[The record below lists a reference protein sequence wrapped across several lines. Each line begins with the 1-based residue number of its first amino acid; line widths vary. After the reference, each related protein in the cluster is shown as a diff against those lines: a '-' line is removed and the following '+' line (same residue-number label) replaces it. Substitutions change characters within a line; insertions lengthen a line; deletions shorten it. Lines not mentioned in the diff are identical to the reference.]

1 MYSWIIY
8 QNHLAITDDRYVLH
22 PDASEI
28 YSLIT
33 GNTDCIENL
42 ECQNIFEA
50 FPNIHFSKVGSPLK
64 CGLYNDS
71 DSRSISLK
79 LFVERNGYKIPID
92 IMDGQIIDH
101 AIFENEWFYI
111 NGNIEEIRE
120 ILSEAHI
127 TQAGTITMAQ
137 YMSVLRRIWNEDN
150 PAISNFV
157 DNSTLNQDVTDTII
171 PVGIQA
177 NLYKYQKTGYGW
189 LRYML
194 SENDGCILGDEMGLG
209 KTLQIITLF
218 QEYKKFRKVPV
229 LVIAPV
235 SLLQNWKRECEKF
248 APDLKVLIHHGSDR
262 TGRYKVFNEYDVVV
276 TSYSVA
282 VSDISVMNMIRWN
295 IVVLDEAQNIKNP
308 NSNRTVYTK
317 QISRIK
323 SIAVTGTP
331 FENHITDIWSV
342 LDFIMPGILGELKEF
357 NKKITD
363 DLTGAAKIEP
373 ILSPLMIR
381 RLVKDVA
388 DDLPEKIIIPV
399 PLAMSEREADIYE
412 IYRQEL
418 NPDGDSEKLNLV
430 MIQKLRQFCTHPGIC
445 DDVFGVNPYE
455 TSVKYQRFCEILEEI
470 IMSKEKAIAFTS
482 YTKMFEIM
490 GNDVVSRFGI
500 PVMKINGS
508 TPVAER
514 QSIIDEFNGVNGA
527 ALLILNPKAAGTGL
541 NITAANHVIHYNLE
555 WNPALEDQS
564 SARAYRRGQKKN
576 VFIYRLFYENTVE
589 QVVNERIDRK
599 RDIAENAVIGTDGE
613 STNREDILRA
623 LLLTPANRK
632 DELK

>member
-1 MYSWIIY
+1 MYSWITY
-8 QNHLAITDDRYVLH
+8 QNHLAITDDKYVLH

-28 YSLIT
+28 YALIK
-33 GNTDCIENL
+33 GYTDCIGNL
-42 ECQNIFEA
+42 ECQDIYES
-50 FPNIHFSKVGSPLK
+50 FPDIHFSKIGSPLQ
-64 CGLYNDS
+64 CELYTDS
-71 DSRSISLK
+71 DNRSISLM
-79 LFVERNGYKIPID
+79 LYVERNSHKIPVD
-92 IMDGQIIDH
+92 VLDGQIIDQ
-101 AIFENEWFYI
+101 IIYNNEWFYI
-111 NGNIEEIRE
+111 NGNIEEIKD
-120 ILSEAHI
+120 ILTEANI
-127 TQAGTITMAQ
+127 TQPGIITMAQ
-137 YMSVLRRIWNEDN
+137 YMSVLRHIWNDDS
-150 PAISNFV
+150 PVIKNFV
-157 DNSTLNQDVTDTII
+157 DSSVLNQDVSDIII
-171 PVGIQA
+171 PNGLQA
-177 NLYKYQKTGYGW
+177 NLYQYQKTGYGW
-189 LRYML
+189 LRDML
-194 SENDGCILGDEMGLG
+194 SENAGCILGDEMGLG

-218 QEYKKFRKVPV
+218 QEYKNIGKVPV

-248 APDLKVLIHHGSDR
+248 APNLKVLIHHGSER
-262 TGRYKVFNEYDVVV
+262 TGRYKIFSEYDIVV

-282 VSDISVMNMIRWN
+282 VSDISVLNMIRWN

-308 NSNRTVYTK
+308 NSNRTIFTK
-317 QISRIK
+317 QISREK

-342 LDFIMPGILGELKEF
+342 MDFIMPGILGDIKEF
-357 NKKITD
+357 NKTITD
-363 DLTGAAKIEP
+363 DLIGAEKIEP

-399 PLAMSEREADIYE
+399 PLAMSEREAIIYE
-412 IYRQEL
+412 QYRQEL
-418 NPDGDSEKLNLV
+418 NPDGDPEKLNLV

-445 DDVFGVNPYE
+445 DDILCSNPYDN
-455 TSVKYQRFCEILEEI
+455 SVKYQRFCEILEEI
-470 IMSKEKAIAFTS
+470 IASHEKVIVFTS

-490 GNDVVSRFGI
+490 ENDATERLGI

-508 TPVAER
+508 TPVDDR
-514 QSIIDEFNGVNGA
+514 QNIVDKFNGINGT

-564 SARAYRRGQKKN
+564 SARAYRRGQQKN

-589 QVVNERIDRK
+589 QIVNERIDRK
-599 RDIAENAVIGTDGE
+599 RDMAENAVIGTDGE

-623 LLLTPANRK
+623 VLLSPTDRK
-632 DELK
+632 DR

>member
-8 QNHLAITDDRYVLH
+8 QNHLAITDDKYVLH

-28 YSLIT
+28 YALIT
-33 GNTDCIENL
+33 GNTDCIGNF
-42 ECQNIFEA
+42 ECQDIYES
-50 FPNIHFSKVGSPLK
+50 FPDIHFSKIGSSLQ
-64 CGLYNDS
+64 CELYTDS
-71 DSRSISLK
+71 DNRSISLM
-79 LFVERNGYKIPID
+79 LYVERNNHKIPVD
-92 IMDGQIIDH
+92 VLDGQIIDQV
-101 AIFENEWFYI
+101 ISDNEWFYI
-111 NGNIEEIRE
+111 NGNIEEIKD
-120 ILSEAHI
+120 ILKEANI
-127 TQAGTITMAQ
+127 IQPGIITMAQ
-137 YMSVLRRIWNEDN
+137 YMSILRYIWNDDN
-150 PAISNFV
+150 PVIKNLV
-157 DNSTLNQDVTDTII
+157 DSSVLNQDVTDIII
-171 PVGIQA
+171 PDGLQA
-177 NLYKYQKTGYGW
+177 NLYQYQKTGYGW

-194 SENDGCILGDEMGLG
+194 SENAGCILGDEMGLG

-218 QEYKKFRKVPV
+218 QEYKNIGKVPV

-248 APDLKVLIHHGSDR
+248 APELKVLIHHGSER
-262 TGRYKVFNEYDVVV
+262 TGRYKVFKEYDIVV

-282 VSDISVMNMIRWN
+282 VSDISVLNMIRWN

-308 NSNRTVYTK
+308 NSNRTMFTK
-317 QISRIK
+317 QILREK

-331 FENHITDIWSV
+331 FENHVTDIWSV
-342 LDFIMPGILGELKEF
+342 MDFIMPGILGDIKEF
-357 NKKITD
+357 NKTITD
-363 DLTGAAKIEP
+363 DLIGAEKIEP
-373 ILSPLMIR
+373 VLSPLMIR

-399 PLAMSEREADIYE
+399 PLAMSEREANIYE
-412 IYRQEL
+412 QYRQEL
-418 NPDGDSEKLNLV
+418 NPNGDPEKLNLV

-445 DDVFGVNPYE
+445 DDILCNNPYDN
-455 TSVKYQRFCEILEEI
+455 SVKYQRFCEILDEI
-470 IMSKEKAIAFTS
+470 IASHEKVIVFTS

-490 GNDVVSRFGI
+490 ENDVAERFGI

-508 TPVAER
+508 TPVDDR
-514 QSIIDEFNGVNGA
+514 QDIVDKFNEIDGT

-589 QVVNERIDRK
+589 QIVNERIDRK
-599 RDIAENAVIGTDGE
+599 RDMAENAVIGTDGE

-623 LLLTPANRK
+623 VLLTPADRK
-632 DELK
+632 DR

>member
-1 MYSWIIY
+1 MYSWITY
-8 QNHLAITDDRYVLH
+8 QNHLAITDDKYVLH

-28 YSLIT
+28 YALIK
-33 GNTDCIENL
+33 GYTDCIGNL
-42 ECQNIFEA
+42 ECQDIYES
-50 FPNIHFSKVGSPLK
+50 FPDIHFSKIGSPLQ
-64 CGLYNDS
+64 CELYTDS
-71 DSRSISLK
+71 DNRSISLM
-79 LFVERNGYKIPID
+79 LYVERNSHKIPVD
-92 IMDGQIIDH
+92 VLDGQIIDQ
-101 AIFENEWFYI
+101 IIYNNEWFYI
-111 NGNIEEIRE
+111 NGNIEEIKD
-120 ILSEAHI
+120 ILTEANI
-127 TQAGTITMAQ
+127 TQPGIITMAQ
-137 YMSVLRRIWNEDN
+137 YMSVLRHIWNDDS
-150 PAISNFV
+150 PVIKNFV
-157 DNSTLNQDVTDTII
+157 DSSVLNQDVSDIII
-171 PVGIQA
+171 PNGLQA
-177 NLYKYQKTGYGW
+177 NLYQYQKTGYGW

-194 SENDGCILGDEMGLG
+194 SENAGCILGDEMGLG

-218 QEYKKFRKVPV
+218 QEYKNIGKVPV

-248 APDLKVLIHHGSDR
+248 APNLKVLIHHGSER
-262 TGRYKVFNEYDVVV
+262 TGRYKIFSEYDIVV

-282 VSDISVMNMIRWN
+282 VSDISVLNMIRWN
-295 IVVLDEAQNIKNP
+295 IVVLDEAQNIKKP
-308 NSNRTVYTK
+308 NSNRTIFTK
-317 QISRIK
+317 QISREK

-342 LDFIMPGILGELKEF
+342 MDFIMPGILGDIKEF
-357 NKKITD
+357 NKTITD
-363 DLTGAAKIEP
+363 DLIGAEKIEP

-399 PLAMSEREADIYE
+399 PLAMSEREAIIYE
-412 IYRQEL
+412 QYRQEL
-418 NPDGDSEKLNLV
+418 NPDGDPEKLNLV

-445 DDVFGVNPYE
+445 DDILCSNPYDN
-455 TSVKYQRFCEILEEI
+455 SVKYQRFCEILEEI
-470 IMSKEKAIAFTS
+470 IASHEKVIVFTS

-490 GNDVVSRFGI
+490 ENDATERLGI

-508 TPVAER
+508 TPVDDR
-514 QSIIDEFNGVNGA
+514 QNIVDKFNGINGT

-564 SARAYRRGQKKN
+564 SARAYRRGQQKN

-589 QVVNERIDRK
+589 QIVNERIDRK
-599 RDIAENAVIGTDGE
+599 RDMAENAVIGTDGE

-623 LLLTPANRK
+623 VLLSPTDRK
-632 DELK
+632 DR

>member
-1 MYSWIIY
+1 MYSWITY
-8 QNHLAITDDRYVLH
+8 QNHLAITDDKYVLH

-28 YSLIT
+28 YALIK
-33 GNTDCIENL
+33 GYTDCIGNL
-42 ECQNIFEA
+42 ECQDIYES
-50 FPNIHFSKVGSPLK
+50 FPDIHFSKIGSPLQ
-64 CGLYNDS
+64 CELYTDS
-71 DSRSISLK
+71 DNRSISLM
-79 LFVERNGYKIPID
+79 LYVERNSHKIPVD
-92 IMDGQIIDH
+92 VLDGQIIDQ
-101 AIFENEWFYI
+101 IIYNNEWFYI
-111 NGNIEEIRE
+111 NGNIEEIKD
-120 ILSEAHI
+120 ILTEANI
-127 TQAGTITMAQ
+127 TQPGIITMAQ
-137 YMSVLRRIWNEDN
+137 YMSVLRHIWNDDS
-150 PAISNFV
+150 PVIKNFV
-157 DNSTLNQDVTDTII
+157 DSSVLNQDVSDIII
-171 PVGIQA
+171 PNGLQA
-177 NLYKYQKTGYGW
+177 NLYQYQKTGYGW

-194 SENDGCILGDEMGLG
+194 SENAGCILGDEMGLG

-218 QEYKKFRKVPV
+218 QEYKNIGKVPV

-248 APDLKVLIHHGSDR
+248 APNLKVLIHHGSER
-262 TGRYKVFNEYDVVV
+262 TGRYKIFSEYDIVV

-282 VSDISVMNMIRWN
+282 VSDISVLNMIRWN

-308 NSNRTVYTK
+308 NSNRTIFTK
-317 QISRIK
+317 QISREK

-342 LDFIMPGILGELKEF
+342 MDFIMPGILGDIKEF
-357 NKKITD
+357 NKTITD
-363 DLTGAAKIEP
+363 DLIGAEKIEP

-399 PLAMSEREADIYE
+399 PLAMSEREAIIYE
-412 IYRQEL
+412 QYRQEL
-418 NPDGDSEKLNLV
+418 NPDGDPEKLNLV

-445 DDVFGVNPYE
+445 DDILCSNPYDN
-455 TSVKYQRFCEILEEI
+455 SVKYQRFCEILEEI
-470 IMSKEKAIAFTS
+470 IASHEKVIVFTS

-490 GNDVVSRFGI
+490 ENDATERLGI

-508 TPVAER
+508 TPVDDR
-514 QSIIDEFNGVNGA
+514 QNIVDKFNGINGT

-564 SARAYRRGQKKN
+564 SARAYRRGQQKN

-589 QVVNERIDRK
+589 QIVNERIDRK
-599 RDIAENAVIGTDGE
+599 RDMAENAVIGTDGE

-623 LLLTPANRK
+623 VLLSPTDRK
-632 DELK
+632 DR